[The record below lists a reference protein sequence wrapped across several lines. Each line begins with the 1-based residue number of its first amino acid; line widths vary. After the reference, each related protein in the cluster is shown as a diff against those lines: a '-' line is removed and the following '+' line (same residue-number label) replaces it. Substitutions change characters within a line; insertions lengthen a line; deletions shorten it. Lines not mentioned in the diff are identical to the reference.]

1 MGTGLWVH
9 VSQHTADTS
18 QLHSTHSDAHN
29 TPENTIALGDDEQKV
44 QCTIAQGLPLKV
56 IVDLADLH
64 ASTHACTHTH
74 TVIKYPK
81 VAPQI
86 YNAVISQIQAK
97 IRYIRSTLTNRFT
110 F

>member
-9 VSQHTADTS
+9 VNQHTVDTS

-56 IVDLADLH
+56 IVDLADLLTY
-64 ASTHACTHTH
+64 STHTH
-74 TVIKYPK
+74 KHSCITKFSQN
-81 VAPQI
+81 QI
-86 YNAVISQIQAK
+86 
-97 IRYIRSTLTNRFT
+97 
-110 F
+110 